1 MNFCAVYPEKLGRT
15 RFAIQNNSALCN
27 LLYLIGF
34 SLTFILMA
42 REDRSHG
49 MITLSA
55 FAIKH
60 KNIITINIF
69 YPFTTANKKNK
80 PCHSLAG
87 VCRAL

>member
-1 MNFCAVYPEKLGRT
+1 MALGDT
-15 RFAIQNNSALCN
+15 
-27 LLYLIGF
+27 
-34 SLTFILMA
+34 
-42 REDRSHG
+42 SHG

-69 YPFTTANKKNK
+69 YPLTTANKKNK

-87 VCRAL
+87 VCRALQKCTALKFYQLKKHYENWLLL

>member
-1 MNFCAVYPEKLGRT
+1 MIFCAVTLRNQGRT

-27 LLYLIGF
+27 HLYLIGF

-42 REDRSHG
+42 RGDTSHG

-69 YPFTTANKKNK
+69 YPLTTANKKNK